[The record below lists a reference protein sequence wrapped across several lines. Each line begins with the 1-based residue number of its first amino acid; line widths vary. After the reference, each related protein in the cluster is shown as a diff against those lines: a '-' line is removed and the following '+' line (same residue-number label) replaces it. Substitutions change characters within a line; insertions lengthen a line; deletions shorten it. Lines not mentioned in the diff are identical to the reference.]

1 MNNPHKLDVLA
12 FGAHPDDVELS
23 AGATLIKLS
32 ASGKK
37 TGIVD
42 LTMGELG
49 SRGSGELRLKEASK
63 AAEIMGLS
71 ARENLKL
78 ADGFFEHDKPSL
90 LAVVR
95 MIRKYQPEIVLA
107 NAVSDR
113 HPDHAKGAK
122 LVAEA
127 CFLAGLLKIET
138 KMDGKAQGHWR
149 PQAVYHYIQ
158 DHYIKPDIAVD
169 VSDFVEQKMEAILAY
184 GSQFYDPNS
193 DEPETP
199 ISGKEFLDFIRSR
212 MVQFGRPIGAQH
224 AEGFTVQ
231 RTPGVNSLFDLR

>member
-23 AGATLIKLS
+23 AGATLLKMG
-32 ASGKK
+32 ASGKR

-49 SRGSGELRLKEASK
+49 SRGSGELRIKEASK
-63 AAEIMGLS
+63 AAEILRLS

-78 ADGFFEHDKPSL
+78 ADGFFEHSKSSL
-90 LAVVR
+90 FAVLR
-95 MIRKYQPEIVLA
+95 MIRKYQPDIVLA

-138 KMDGKAQGHWR
+138 EMDGITQEHWR
-149 PQAVYHYIQ
+149 PQSVYHYIQ

-169 VSDFVEQKMEAILAY
+169 VSSFVEQKMEAILAY

-199 ISGKEFLDFIRSR
+199 ISGKEFIEFIRSR
-212 MVQFGRPIGAQH
+212 MIQFGRPIGAQY
-224 AEGFTVQ
+224 AEGFTTQ
-231 RTPGVNSLFDLR
+231 RTPGVNSLFDLL